1 MDSGL
6 VVVVGNVICYVAALV
21 LLVGMGMVLLG
32 GGGEI
37 HGLTLDIL
45 LLLRLNMAFSAC
57 I

>member
-6 VVVVGNVICYVAALV
+6 VVVAGNVICYVAALV
-21 LLVGMGMVLLG
+21 LLLGMVLLR

-37 HGLTLDIL
+37 QGLTLDIL
-45 LLLRLNMAFSAC
+45 LLLRSIMALSAC

>member
-6 VVVVGNVICYVAALV
+6 VVVAGNVICYVAALV
-21 LLVGMGMVLLG
+21 LLVGMGMVLLR

-45 LLLRLNMAFSAC
+45 LLLRSNMALSAC